1 MTTHHQSFY
10 TEKYGS
16 LALLTDRYELTM
28 ADGFLQCGIGQRETT
43 FEMFFRKNPFK
54 GGYTVAAGLE
64 PVVEVLRNFRF
75 SKEDVDYL
83 ASIDT
88 PSGRLLFS
96 KEFIEYLRGFKLT
109 ADIDAIPE
117 GTVVFPQEPLIRV
130 TGPII
135 ECQILETILLT
146 ILNFETLIA
155 TKAARVCQATG
166 GEPVLEFG
174 LRRAQGIDGGMA
186 ASRASYIGGVA
197 ATSNALAGRI
207 YGIPVKGTHAHS
219 WVMCFD
225 SELESFTAYAKVMPH
240 NAVLLVDTYDTLNG
254 VKNAIKV
261 GLAMKAEGKK
271 LSGIRLD
278 SGDLAYLSQE
288 ARKML
293 DAAGLKETI
302 VMASNDLDEH
312 IIESLKQQ
320 GAAIVCWGVGTKLV
334 TGNDQPAL
342 GGVYKLTAMR
352 KDKEAPWEYKV
363 KVSEQRIKITNP
375 GRHQVRRYFNNG
387 LYEGDAI
394 YDLSLGME
402 GATILD
408 PLDETRHKDFS
419 KEATFK
425 DLLVPIMR
433 SGEIVYT
440 CPELTEVRAH
450 LQEELARFHGS
461 IKRLINPHEYPV
473 GLEQK
478 LFHLKKELIM
488 KARSH
493 GQEHDR

>member
-1 MTTHHQSFY
+1 MAGFNDYYQGR
-10 TEKYGS
+10 YGS
-16 LALLTDRYELTM
+16 LALLTDLYELTM
-28 ADGFLQCGIGQRETT
+28 ADGFLQCGIGQRQTT

-64 PVVEVLRNFRF
+64 PVIEVLRNFHF
-75 SKEDVDYL
+75 LKEDIDYL
-83 ASIDT
+83 AALDT

-96 KEFIEYLRGFKLT
+96 AEFIDYLRTFRLSV
-109 ADIDAIPE
+109 DIDAIPE

-197 ATSNALAGRI
+197 ATSNALAGRV

-225 SELESFTAYAKVMPH
+225 SEVESFAAYAKVMPH
-240 NAVLLVDTYDTLNG
+240 NCVLLVDTYDSLKG
-254 VKNAIKV
+254 VENAIKV
-261 GLAMKAEGKK
+261 GLAMRDEGKK

-352 KDKEAPWEYKV
+352 KEDKAPWEYKV

-375 GRHQVRRYFNNG
+375 GRHQVRRYLANG

-394 YDLSLGME
+394 YDLDLGLEKAAIM
-402 GATILD
+402 D
-408 PLDETRHKDFS
+408 PLDETRHKDFA
-419 KEATFK
+419 KEATYQE
-425 DLLVPIMR
+425 LLVPIMR
-433 SGEIVYT
+433 SGQIVYNAPT
-440 CPELTEVRAH
+440 LEEVRAH
-450 LQEELARFHGS
+450 LQEDLSHFHNS
-461 IKRLINPHEYPV
+461 IKRLVNPHEYPV

-478 LFHLKKELIM
+478 LFYLKKELIM
-488 KARSH
+488 KARAH
-493 GQEHDR
+493 GQEFDR